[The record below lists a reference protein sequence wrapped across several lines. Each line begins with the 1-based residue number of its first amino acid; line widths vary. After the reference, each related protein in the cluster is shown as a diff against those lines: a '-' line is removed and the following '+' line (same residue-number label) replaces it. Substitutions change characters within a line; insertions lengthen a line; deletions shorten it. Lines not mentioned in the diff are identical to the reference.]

1 MGEGQG
7 TPPEESEGL
16 RRGLGRAV
24 EVTLSVGL
32 VLLAWT
38 SFLGGDLDEVVVAG
52 MKESARASS
61 VVGGVEESRIVSRGE
76 AVPAPEIGD
85 EEEVVVVRRELY
97 MAVEAGLGAVS
108 LERDLVW
115 LLCRCERSRN
125 LPKGRIGLDRRTR
138 RLVAKRF
145 RDIYGGSLA

>member
-16 RRGLGRAV
+16 RRGLGRAF

-38 SFLGGDLDEVVVAG
+38 SFLDGDLDEVAVAG

-61 VVGGVEESRIVSRGE
+61 AVGVEESCIASRGE

-85 EEEVVVVRRELY
+85 EEEVVVRRESY
-97 MAVEAGLGAVS
+97 MAVDAGFGAVS
-108 LERDLVW
+108 LARDLVW
-115 LLCRCERSRN
+115 LLCR
-125 LPKGRIGLDRRTR
+125 
-138 RLVAKRF
+138 
-145 RDIYGGSLA
+145 